1 MEKSKFGRR
10 FEGKVAIVTASTQGI
25 GFSIAQRLGFEG
37 ASVVISSRKQ
47 KNVDEAVGKLKAQGI
62 EALGSVCHVSNAQ
75 QRKNLIEHTVQKYGK
90 IDVVVL
96 NAAVNPSVNPI
107 LQTKE
112 STLDKLWEVN
122 IKTSILLLQRRIL
135 WAQLSSVFFFEQ
147 DASPHLSKGSSI
159 VFISSIS
166 AFQPPPGMAMYGV
179 TKTALLGLT
188 KALATELAPHTRVN
202 CVAPGFVPTHFASY
216 ITSSESKRREM
227 ENMTSLKR
235 LGTTEDMAAATAF
248 LASDDA
254 SYITGE
260 TIVVSGGTPS
270 RL

>member
-122 IKTSILLLQRRIL
+122 IKTSILLLQ
-135 WAQLSSVFFFEQ
+135 